1 MKFTLVAALIIALV
15 YTLGLLVLASL
26 FGAGY
31 VQVMW
36 LGWYV
41 QSSAFF
47 FLVLPV
53 LLTLLLLVGVAW
65 VRRQQ
70 RNRQQAKSQH
80 ISHLKQLRWFEQLG
94 YLSLLRGQPANTRQI
109 DPQHIQYVFSHSALL
124 NQIVLAR
131 QAREA
136 GQYEQARLF
145 LAQASPNAREL
156 ASIEEIRLLL
166 AEKRFAEAVACL
178 RQLEQLPAS
187 PFIASLAPSYQ
198 LCLNDLWLE
207 VAKQAPWLL
216 VDTAQYFKFDV
227 VQQTAWLKTLQ
238 ASFNQATEVQQQAA
252 VAIYHQEAQGLDED
266 FSQQQDLEKGKA
278 WWALLR
284 LMPETLAIRQQLI
297 DKLQKIQFDPY
308 VFKAWLAAQL
318 ERDGFPS
325 EFAKQHVQDLLQRY
339 PAQPSL
345 ALASYYIYRA
355 EHHPDEADA
364 ILNVWQNDTEFA
376 YLRLLRALAD
386 QPELLNDL
394 SMLYQAL
401 PR

>member
-1 MKFTLVAALIIALV
+1 MKFTLMAALMIALV
-15 YTLGLLVLASL
+15 YTVSLFILAGL

-36 LGWYV
+36 LGWYA
-41 QSSAFF
+41 QSSAVF
-47 FLVLPV
+47 FLLLPV
-53 LLTLLLLVGVAW
+53 LLTLLLLVGLAW
-65 VRRQQ
+65 LRRRQ
-70 RNRQQAKSQH
+70 RNMQQAKSQH

-131 QAREA
+131 QARES
-136 GQYEQARLF
+136 GQYAQARQW

-156 ASIEEIRLLL
+156 ACIEEIRLLL
-166 AEKRFAEAVACL
+166 AEKRFAEAVVCL
-178 RQLEQLPAS
+178 ERLQELPAS
-187 PFIASLAPSYQ
+187 PFIESLSPSYQ
-198 LCLNDLWLE
+198 QSLNDLWLE
-207 VAKQAPWLL
+207 VARQSPWLL
-216 VDTAQYFKFDV
+216 VEGLQYFKFDTA
-227 VQQTAWLKTLQ
+227 QQTEWLKALQ
-238 ASFNQATEVQQQAA
+238 ASFAQSTPAQQQAV
-252 VAIYHQEAQGLDED
+252 VALYHQEAHE
-266 FSQQQDLEKGKA
+266 FSQQQDLDKGKA

-284 LMPETLAIRQQLI
+284 LMPETLPARQQLI
-297 DKLQKIQFDPY
+297 DHLQKIQFDPY

-325 EFAKQHVQDLLQRY
+325 DFARQHVQDLLQRY

-345 ALASYYIYRA
+345 ALASYYIYQA
-355 EHHPDEADA
+355 EQHPEDANA
-364 ILNVWQNDTEFA
+364 ILNVWKNDTEFA
-376 YLRLLRALAD
+376 YLRLLRALQE

-394 SMLYQAL
+394 SLLYQAL

>member
-1 MKFTLVAALIIALV
+1 MKFTLMAALIIALV
-15 YTLGLLVLASL
+15 YTLSLLLLASL
-26 FGAGY
+26 FGGGY

-53 LLTLLLLVGVAW
+53 LLTLLLLVVVAW
-65 VRRQQ
+65 ARRRQ
-70 RNRQQAKSQH
+70 RNAQQARSQH
-80 ISHLKQLRWFEQLG
+80 IAHLKQLRWFEQLG

-136 GQYEQARLF
+136 GQYEQARL
-145 LAQASPNAREL
+145 LLKQASPNAREL

-178 RQLEQLPAS
+178 SHLEQLPAS
-187 PFIASLAPSYQ
+187 PFIESLSPSYQ
-198 LCLNDLWLE
+198 HSLNDLWLE
-207 VAKQAPWLL
+207 VARQSPWLL
-216 VDTAQYFKFDV
+216 VDTAQYFRFDV
-227 VQQTAWLKTLQ
+227 IQQTAWLQALQ
-238 ASFNQATEVQQQAA
+238 ASFSQATVQQQQA
-252 VAIYHQEAQGLDED
+252 VVDIYQQDTD
-266 FSQQQDLEKGKA
+266 TRQFSQQQDLEQGKA

-284 LMPETLAIRQQLI
+284 LMPETLAIRQQLV
-297 DKLQKIQFDPY
+297 DQLQKIQFDPY

-355 EHHPDEADA
+355 EQHPAEADA

-376 YLRLLRALAD
+376 YLRLLRALAE